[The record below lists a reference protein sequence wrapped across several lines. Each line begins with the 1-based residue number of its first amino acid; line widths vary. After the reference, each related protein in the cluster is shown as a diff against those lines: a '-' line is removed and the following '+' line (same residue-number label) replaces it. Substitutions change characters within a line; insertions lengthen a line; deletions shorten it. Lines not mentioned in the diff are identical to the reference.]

1 MKYFRAIKG
10 DILDRKTGAYTIRN
24 ELLTTAEKRILF
36 PTVPENTFKP
46 VEVNRKETYFFF
58 GARFE
63 FNKGRDD

>member
-1 MKYFRAIKG
+1 MKYFRVIKG

-24 ELLTTAEKRILF
+24 ELLTATEKRILF
-36 PTVPENTFKP
+36 PTVPENMFQP
-46 VEVNRKETYFFF
+46 VELNRKQTYFFF

>member
-10 DILDRKTGAYTIRN
+10 DVLDRKTGAYTIRN
-24 ELLTTAEKRILF
+24 ELLTPAEKRILF
-36 PTVPENTFKP
+36 PNVPENTFQP
-46 VEVNRKETYFFF
+46 VEVNRKQTYFFF

>member
-24 ELLTTAEKRILF
+24 ELLTAPEKRILF
-36 PTVPENTFKP
+36 PNISE
-46 VEVNRKETYFFF
+46 EVFQPIELNRKQTYFFF